1 MNYQAHVARRRDAIA
16 YSGSGHRG
24 LQVHSVF
31 LGLWNSC
38 GYATPM
44 HTEREIL
51 PSTFDAGIAHFG
63 PANAYRPLGG
73 SRELTGVDQ
82 YIAYHG
88 ISLGQRPAA
97 DRLFA

>member
-16 YSGSGHRG
+16 YCGIGHRG

-38 GYATPM
+38 GYATQM
-44 HTEREIL
+44 HTKREIL
-51 PSTFDAGIAHFG
+51 PSTFDLGIAHFD
-63 PANAYRPLGG
+63 PAKEYRPLGD

-82 YIAYHG
+82 YIDHHT
-88 ISLGQRPAA
+88 ISLSHRPAT
-97 DRLFA
+97 DRRFA